1 MIVSSMVKNGA
12 ILTAFA
18 LVTTGAVTLVQ
29 QFTAP
34 KIAIQEKKQ
43 LQGLLHQV
51 LPESAYDNE
60 LYLDCTQVRSQE
72 LGPHPSYTVYR
83 ARKQG
88 EVVALVM
95 QSTAPN
101 GYSGNIELLSA
112 IYPDGK
118 VAGVR
123 VTKHNET
130 PGLGD
135 KIEAKRSNW
144 INSFSS
150 QQVRSQDDRRWAVKK
165 DGGTFDQFTGATITP
180 RAVVGAVKNTVLY
193 AQHNFNT
200 LAQAD
205 NSCNPG
211 ESS

>member
-1 MIVSSMVKNGA
+1 MIISSMAKNGA

-18 LVTTGAVTLVQ
+18 LITTGAVTLVQ
-29 QFTAP
+29 QFTAE

-51 LPESAYDNE
+51 LPQSAYDNE
-60 LYLDCTQVRSQE
+60 LYLDCTHVSAPE
-72 LGPHPSYTVYR
+72 LGPNDSYTVYR

-88 EVVALVM
+88 EVIALVM

-101 GYSGNIELLSA
+101 GYSGNIDILSA
-112 IYPDGK
+112 IYPNGT

-135 KIEAKRSNW
+135 KVEPKRSDW
-144 INSFSS
+144 IHSFANE
-150 QQVRSQDDRRWAVKK
+150 QVLNADDSRWAVKK
-165 DGGTFDQFTGATITP
+165 DGGMFDQFTGATITP
-180 RAVVGAVKNTVLY
+180 RAVVGTVKNTVLY
-193 AQHNFNT
+193 AQDNFKT
-200 LAQAD
+200 LAQAT
-205 NSCNPG
+205 NSCAIG
-211 ESS
+211 ASS